1 VEGAGRVVKPGDDA
15 GMAEAVLAYL
25 RDPEARRADG
35 TRLRERVRERWSR
48 EAAVRKVEDVYVQV
62 LDLL

>member
-1 VEGAGRVVKPGDDA
+1 
-15 GMAEAVLAYL
+15 L

-48 EAAVRKVEDVYVQV
+48 EAAVRKVEEVYEQV
-62 LDLL
+62 LS